1 MPDDAGQPEG
11 PGRSGPGR
19 PPRRPVRAG
28 GFTWQ
33 DIVRGP
39 LRARQEGRAASG
51 AIPPSYRWART
62 VLPILAALPMT
73 CVLVGLLT
81 GRIPG

>member
-1 MPDDAGQPEG
+1 VPDDWGRPEG
-11 PGRSGPGR
+11 PERPEPGR

-39 LRARQEGRAASG
+39 LRAHQEGRAASE

-73 CVLVGLLT
+73 CVLVGVVT